1 MRTQSSVPIGI
12 SADRDA
18 SMVSEPAADET
29 EGIGDDP
36 EEDGILDLNQRN
48 SLEDDRRMEDDPQQ
62 DNHSY
67 KEQSVDSRMKFLKGK
82 IIT

>member
-1 MRTQSSVPIGI
+1 
-12 SADRDA
+12 
-18 SMVSEPAADET
+18 MVSEPASDET
-29 EGIGDDP
+29 EGIGNDP

-67 KEQSVDSRMKFLKGK
+67 KEQRVDSRMKFLEIKMM
-82 IIT
+82 T